1 MTEHTPGPWHSIQD
15 GQGKW
20 SIASDEATDQGTE
33 ARHDWIANVLSRAGE
48 RFNRGRARNLPAGE
62 AEANARLI
70 AAAPALLEAL
80 EMANK
85 YLGKAVADDLMS
97 GCVVPVSRA
106 FEITEHAIAQARDGV
121 PASA

>member
-1 MTEHTPGPWHSIQD
+1 MAEHTPGPWHSIQD

-33 ARHDWIANVLSRAGE
+33 ARYDWIANVLSRAGE

-80 EMANK
+80 EECLAALEMPEAQK
-85 YLGKAVADDLMS
+85 VL
-97 GCVVPVSRA
+97 A
-106 FEITEHAIAQARDGV
+106 FITQREIAHSAIAQAKEV
-121 PASA
+121 PAKA